1 MMVLHGI
8 PRKNGNSDTLT
19 EYFIKGVCAR
29 AINDGVLWLYVGVL
43 VISVKLFRNIHYLHI
58 LRKIQLYIYKKI

>member
-1 MMVLHGI
+1 MMVLHGS

-29 AINDGVLWLYVGVL
+29 TGHSFSDTNVTWVLENPLPVINMVE
-43 VISVKLFRNIHYLHI
+43 K
-58 LRKIQLYIYKKI
+58 YKAVFG